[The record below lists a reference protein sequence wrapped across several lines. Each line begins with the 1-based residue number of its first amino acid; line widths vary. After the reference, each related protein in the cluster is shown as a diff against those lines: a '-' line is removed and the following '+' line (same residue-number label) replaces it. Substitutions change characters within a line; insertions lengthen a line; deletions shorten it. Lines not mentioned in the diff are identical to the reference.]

1 MYQTTQREGLYT
13 RCTEI
18 RCSKKRLNLKIVLA
32 VSGLLLGLSHGV
44 WAQQKMHKTE
54 AIYVGNRVV
63 NACESLPV
71 FSRPEIKVGSSN
83 RPARYLSFG
92 EVVTVESREKMY
104 EVADTHPSS
113 KYSQCKS
120 KTGGSSR
127 GSDEGGCEGNKNMYQ
142 RYEWIGI
149 SGGGYAPAN
158 CLVHEVL
165 FEQQKSKRIASDS
178 ITLQGAGGKA
188 KKKSQDVTQNCASAT
203 GGVVTLQGAG
213 GKAKKKTQGQTCDGD
228 FDDYLK
234 ALPELNIFSDEMEAF
249 LREGK
254 LGDFAG

>member
-18 RCSKKRLNLKIVLA
+18 GCSKKRLNLKIVLA

-54 AIYVGNRVV
+54 AIYVGNSVV

-71 FSRPEIKVGSSN
+71 FSRPEINVGSSN

-92 EVVTVESREKMY
+92 EAVTVETREKMY
-104 EVADTHPSS
+104 EVADTYPSS
-113 KYSQCKS
+113 KVSQCKA

-127 GSDEGGCEGNKNMYQ
+127 GSDEGGCEGNKNLYQ
-142 RYEWIGI
+142 RYEWFGI
-149 SGGGYAPAN
+149 SGGGYAAAN
-158 CLVHEVL
+158 CLVHEEL
-165 FEQQKSKRIASDS
+165 FETQKSKRIAGDAV
-178 ITLQGAGGKA
+178 TLQGAAGKA
-188 KKKSQDVTQNCASAT
+188 KKKSQDVTQNCAAAT

-213 GKAKKKTQGQTCDGD
+213 GKAKKKAQGQTCDGD

>member
-1 MYQTTQREGLYT
+1 MYQTKRRKGLYT

-18 RCSKKRLNLKIVLA
+18 RYSKKRLNLKIVLA

-44 WAQQKMHKTE
+44 WAQEQIYRSE
-54 AIYVGNRVV
+54 AVYVGNRVV

-92 EVVTVESREKMY
+92 EAVTVETREKMY
-104 EVADTHPSS
+104 EVPDTYPSS
-113 KYSQCKS
+113 KYTQCKS
-120 KTGGSSR
+120 QTGGSSR
-127 GSDEGGCEGNKNMYQ
+127 GGDEGGCDGNKNLYQ
-142 RYEWIGI
+142 RYEWFGI

-158 CLVHEVL
+158 CLVHEEL
-165 FEQQKSKRIASDS
+165 FEQQKSKRIASDA

-188 KKKSQDVTQNCASAT
+188 KKKSQDVTQNCAAAT

-213 GKAKKKTQGQTCDGD
+213 GKAKKKAQGQTCSGD

-234 ALPELNIFSDEMEAF
+234 ALPELNIFSDAMEAF

>member
-1 MYQTTQREGLYT
+1 
-13 RCTEI
+13 
-18 RCSKKRLNLKIVLA
+18 
-32 VSGLLLGLSHGV
+32 
-44 WAQQKMHKTE
+44 
-54 AIYVGNRVV
+54 
-63 NACESLPV
+63 
-71 FSRPEIKVGSSN
+71 
-83 RPARYLSFG
+83 
-92 EVVTVESREKMY
+92 
-104 EVADTHPSS
+104 
-113 KYSQCKS
+113 
-120 KTGGSSR
+120 
-127 GSDEGGCEGNKNMYQ
+127 MYQ

-178 ITLQGAGGKA
+178 ITLRGAGGKA
-188 KKKSQDVTQNCASAT
+188 KKKSQDVTQNCAAAT
-203 GGVVTLQGAG
+203 DGVVTLQGAG
-213 GKAKKKTQGQTCDGD
+213 GKAKKKAQGQTCDGD